1 MEFYQYP
8 LNPITSIEPL
18 GLSSQSEV
26 TNIHQLV
33 LSKVRSNYLVCN
45 HCRQKNCYAEC
56 AHLLPSPSGDIVKKE
71 QAIEAKNIS
80 LSAVRDLTNILHITE
95 KNIPQDEYEKLKEGV
110 GRTIGEIQIR
120 LLDLIYSQ
128 HPELNDLP

>member
-8 LNPITSIEPL
+8 LNPITSIDPL
-18 GLSSQSEV
+18 GLSSQSEI

-71 QAIEAKNIS
+71 QAIEVKNLS
-80 LSAVRDLTNILHITE
+80 LSVVRDLTNILHITE

>member
-8 LNPITSIEPL
+8 LNPITSIDPL
-18 GLSSQSEV
+18 GLSSQSEI

-71 QAIEAKNIS
+71 QAIEVKNLS
-80 LSAVRDLTNILHITE
+80 LSAVKDLTNILHITE

-110 GRTIGEIQIR
+110 GRTSGEIQIR

>member
-8 LNPITSIEPL
+8 LNPITSIAPL
-18 GLSSQSEV
+18 GLSSQSEI

-56 AHLLPSPSGDIVKKE
+56 AHLLPSPSGDL
-71 QAIEAKNIS
+71 QS
-80 LSAVRDLTNILHITE
+80 L
-95 KNIPQDEYEKLKEGV
+95 EYRKCYRECMGTL
-110 GRTIGEIQIR
+110 
-120 LLDLIYSQ
+120 
-128 HPELNDLP
+128 